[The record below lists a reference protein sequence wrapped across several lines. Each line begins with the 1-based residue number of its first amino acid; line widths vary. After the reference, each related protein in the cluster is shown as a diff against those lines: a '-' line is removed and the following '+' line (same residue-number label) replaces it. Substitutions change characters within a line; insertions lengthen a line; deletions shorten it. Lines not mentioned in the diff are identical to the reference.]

1 MTILSVN
8 KTREFSDGRSA
19 PIFCCGWSLS
29 IRIFCKE
36 FPMDKKTKK
45 IVQAAT
51 IAAIY
56 VVLTHLQNIILP
68 SSTTA
73 AIQCRLSEALAVLAF
88 FSPAA
93 VPGLTLGCLVFNIT
107 SGAALPL
114 DFLVGSLATLL
125 AALGMRATR
134 NVTVKG
140 LPVVGLVM
148 PALTKSVLVGWELSV
163 YIGGGFWYNA
173 ICVAIGE
180 LIVLFT
186 AGTVL
191 YTALRRRRLDRTI
204 FGG

>member
-1 MTILSVN
+1 
-8 KTREFSDGRSA
+8 
-19 PIFCCGWSLS
+19 
-29 IRIFCKE
+29 
-36 FPMDKKTKK
+36 MDKKTKK
-45 IVQAAT
+45 LVQAST

-73 AIQCRLSEALAVLAF
+73 AIQCRLSESLMVLAF

-93 VPGLTLGCLVFNIT
+93 VPGMTLGCLVFNLT

-125 AALGMRATR
+125 AALGMRHTR
-134 NVTVKG
+134 QLTVKG
-140 LPVVGLVM
+140 LPVFGLAM
-148 PALTKSVLVGWELSV
+148 PALTNAALVGWELSV

-180 LIVLFT
+180 LIVLYT
-186 AGTVL
+186 AGVVL
-191 YTALRRRRLDRTI
+191 YTALRRRRLDRKI
-204 FGG
+204 FG